1 MSKRRAIFLDR
12 DGVIN
17 GMVFNAEFGTVDSP
31 ANPDELSLLPGV
43 ANAIAELNQRDY
55 LVIVISNQ
63 PGIAKGRFSPELLE
77 AMTSRMMARIGANGG
92 KVDATYYCLHHPEAV
107 QAEYRVVCNCR
118 KPKPGLLLKAAG
130 DLSIDLS
137 QSFMVGDGVT
147 DVLAGLA
154 AGTRTI
160 FINSRKCYACDALA
174 QYNAEPEFIAAN
186 LSEVAE
192 IIRRIEANHPS
203 VSEFGWTCAEISEA
217 GLPQRTR

>member
-1 MSKRRAIFLDR
+1 MRKRRAIFLDR

-17 GMVFNAEFGTVDSP
+17 GMVYNAEFGTVDSP
-31 ANPDELSLLPGV
+31 ANPDEFTLLPGV
-43 ANAIAELNQRDY
+43 GNAIAEFNQRDY
-55 LVIVISNQ
+55 LVVVVSNQ

-77 AMTSRMMARIGANGG
+77 GMTSRMMAGIESSGG

-118 KPKPGLLLKAAG
+118 KPKPGLLLKAAR

-137 QSFMVGDGVT
+137 QSFMAGDGVT
-147 DVLAGLA
+147 DVVAGLA

-160 FINSRKCYACDALA
+160 FVNGRKCYACDALLEHE
-174 QYNAEPEFIAAN
+174 AEPEFIAAN

-192 IIRRIEANHPS
+192 IIRGIEANHPS
-203 VSEFGWTCAEISEA
+203 VWEFRWTCAGLSER
-217 GLPQRTR
+217 GLPQRTG